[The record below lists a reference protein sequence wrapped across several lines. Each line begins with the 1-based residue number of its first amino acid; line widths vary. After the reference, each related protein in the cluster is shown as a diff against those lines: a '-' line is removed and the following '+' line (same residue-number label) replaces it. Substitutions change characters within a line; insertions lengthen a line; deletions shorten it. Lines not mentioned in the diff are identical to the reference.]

1 MANIIQQSISVSP
14 TGTGE
19 VLVRH
24 VEVHDDGIDMGGELV
39 LEVSNAAWLADK
51 ALEAA
56 DAWGFAR
63 LEQPMAPDHFIVY
76 VGGSDWQPF
85 VHIHNLRGAAPR
97 HGKTFTLAMTT
108 DLARQLGEDL
118 KALADA

>member
-1 MANIIQQSISVSP
+1 MANIIQQSIAVSP

-19 VLVRH
+19 VLIRH

-39 LEVSNAAWLADK
+39 LEVANAAWLADK

-63 LEQPMAPDHFIVY
+63 LEQAMAPDHFIIY

-85 VHIHNLRGAAPR
+85 VHIHNLREAAPR
-97 HGKTFTLAMTT
+97 HAKTWTLAMTT
-108 DLARQLGEDL
+108 DLARQLGDEL
-118 KALADA
+118 KALAAA